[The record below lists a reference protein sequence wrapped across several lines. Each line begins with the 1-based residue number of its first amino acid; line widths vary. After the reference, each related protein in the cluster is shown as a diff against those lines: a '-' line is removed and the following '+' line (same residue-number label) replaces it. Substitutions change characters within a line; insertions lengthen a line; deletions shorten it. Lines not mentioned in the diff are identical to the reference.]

1 MGKLYHGGAGLQPFA
16 LIGEILPI
24 IRSFST
30 NSSLERYKLL
40 AILSRILNLEFRMK
54 FVRVILA
61 LSLVGALVAMPAL
74 SQGLD
79 ISGLGK
85 SRNAIF
91 KSQSKLLDGKLS
103 KQYSGSVKL
112 TPNYQAGGAIG
123 IVENTPPYRGSYKG
137 EYLQV
142 AKQLARKHGVPED
155 LFLRLVQQESGW
167 NPSAVSHKGA
177 TGLAQL
183 MPATARSLGVNINDP
198 HQNLEGGVRYLKMM
212 HSKFGNWRLALAAYN
227 AGPGAVE
234 KYGDVPPYAETKAY
248 VKAILG

>member
-1 MGKLYHGGAGLQPFA
+1 MTMG
-16 LIGEILPI
+16 
-24 IRSFST
+24 R
-30 NSSLERYKLL
+30 L
-40 AILSRILNLEFRMK
+40 AFMC
-54 FVRVILA
+54 LA
-61 LSLVGALVAMPAL
+61 LVLPLFVAFAAAPSLA
-74 SQGLD
+74 QGLD

-85 SRNAIF
+85 SRSAIF

-112 TPNYQAGGAIG
+112 TPNYQAGGAIALQ
-123 IVENTPPYRGSYKG
+123 ESTPRYRGSYKG
-137 EYLQV
+137 EYLKV
-142 AKQLARKHGVPED
+142 AKELARKHGVPED

-167 NPSAVSHKGA
+167 NPKAVSHKGA

-183 MPATARSLGVNINDP
+183 MPDTARSLGVNIHDP

-234 KYGDVPPYAETKAY
+234 KYGDVPPFAETKAY